1 MIDRQ
6 IPDVTLKTRVRDDSI
21 GGPNAFHW
29 LDMSVREEFVG
40 KKAVVFPL
48 PGESKTAGVDAVY
61 CIAVDDAFVTA

>member
-6 IPDVTLKTRVRDDSI
+6 IPDVTFKTRVRDDSI

-48 PGESKTAGVDAVY
+48 PGESKAQASMQCTASRS
-61 CIAVDDAFVTA
+61 TMRS